1 MVDYIINLW
10 LTIHQPAAEA
20 RASREEGGCPANI
33 LLVVTPAGRSGG
45 LFRRKDMK
53 RVCLQFHAATMI
65 GAALFAAS
73 IVATSAVF
81 ALALAPLLG

>member
-1 MVDYIINLW
+1 
-10 LTIHQPAAEA
+10 
-20 RASREEGGCPANI
+20 
-33 LLVVTPAGRSGG
+33 
-45 LFRRKDMK
+45 MK

-73 IVATSAVF
+73 IVAASAVF

>member
-1 MVDYIINLW
+1 MPGEY
-10 LTIHQPAAEA
+10 
-20 RASREEGGCPANI
+20 